1 MMYQGLFKS
10 RYPSLHGKD
19 WIRNIST
26 EDLQVFIDIGQ
37 SASDHGRL
45 GGKSLVK
52 KRGKK
57 YMKEIARRGALVT
70 NMKKYFARAILEEQE
85 KING

>member
-1 MMYQGLFKS
+1 MNYPGIFKA

-19 WIRNIST
+19 WVRNIST
-26 EDLQVFIDIGQ
+26 EDLQVFIDIGL
-37 SASDHGRL
+37 AATDHGRL

-52 KRGKK
+52 KSGKK

-70 NMKKYFARAILEEQE
+70 NMKRYFARAILEEQE
-85 KING
+85 RLG

>member
-1 MMYQGLFKS
+1 MRYSGLFKA
-10 RYPSLHGKD
+10 RYSSLHGKD

-26 EDLQVFIDIGQ
+26 EDLQVFIDIGL

-70 NMKKYFARAILEEQE
+70 NMKKYFARAILDEQE
-85 KING
+85 RLG